1 MNILNQILWEGKN
14 KWQIYGA
21 AIGAFLGLLLVLTAF
36 QFYHDL
42 QNLIKGDNTAD
53 QYVIINK
60 KVNLFN
66 TLGADASFT
75 KEEIDTLQDQ
85 NFILAVGEFNSN
97 QYKVGISSPSFG
109 FYTELFFES
118 VQDEFIDINTG
129 RFSWSEGQEEI
140 PIIMSRDYLALY
152 NFGFAPSQ
160 GLPQFTP
167 NTIGRI
173 SVDVIIRGNGMKRTY
188 QGRIIGF
195 SDRINSIIV
204 PDNFLQWS
212 NKKFGSKAK
221 SNPSRIILKTDNPY
235 STELSDLMKAKSYE
249 VSSGKL
255 IGGKLTALLKGVI
268 SAIAVI
274 GFIIVLLSVL
284 VFVLNFQLI
293 ISQSKEDIRL
303 LLQMG
308 YKTKQVSNVLTK
320 RLFLLFLAILLAVL
334 VTMIFSRIWFSSWF
348 DGQGLDIKSGVHW
361 TVYLVGILLSTLI
374 ILMNFR
380 NISKNV
386 DRLF

>member
-1 MNILNQILWEGKN
+1 MNILNQILWDGKN

-21 AIGAFLGLLLVLTAF
+21 GIGAFLGLLLILAAF

-42 QNLIKGDNTAD
+42 QNLISGDNATD

-66 TLGADASFT
+66 TLGANAAFT
-75 KEEIDTLQDQ
+75 NEEIDSLSAHD
-85 NFILAVGEFNSN
+85 FILDLGIFNSN
-97 QYKVGISSPSFG
+97 QYKVGASSPMFG

-118 VQDEFIDINTG
+118 VPDDFVDVNIG
-129 RFSWSEGQEEI
+129 RFSWEEGQKEI

-167 NTIGRI
+167 STIGRV
-173 SVDVIIRGNGMKRTY
+173 SVDVIIRGNGLRRTY

-204 PDNFLQWS
+204 PENFLEWS
-212 NKKFGSKAK
+212 NSKFGNKAK
-221 SNPSRIILKTDNPY
+221 SPPSRVILKTDNPY
-235 STELSDLMKAKSYE
+235 STELQDLLKAKNYE

-255 IGGKLTALLKGVI
+255 IGGKLTALLQGII

-274 GFIIVLLSVL
+274 GFIIVLLSIL

-308 YKTKQVSNVLTK
+308 YKNKQISDILTK
-320 RLFLLFLAILLAVL
+320 KLFRLFLFIAITVL
-334 VTMIFSRIWFSSWF
+334 ITITLSRMWFISWF
-348 DGQGLDIKSGVHW
+348 EGQGLAIDSGIHW
-361 TVYLVGILLSTLI
+361 SVYLLGIVLSLFI
-374 ILMNFR
+374 IVLNFR
-380 NISKNV
+380 NIKSNV
-386 DRLF
+386 ERLF

>member
-1 MNILNQILWEGKN
+1 MKLLNQILWEGKN

-21 AIGAFLGLLLVLTAF
+21 AVGAFLGLFLVLTAF

-42 QNLIKGDNTAD
+42 NRLISGDNATD

-66 TLGADASFT
+66 TLGANAAFT
-75 KEEIDTLQDQ
+75 KDEIDSLKNQD
-85 NFILAVGEFNSN
+85 FILEVGEFNSN
-97 QYKVGISSPSFG
+97 QYKVGASSSMFG

-118 VQDEFIDINTG
+118 VPDEFVDVNVG
-129 RFSWSEGQEEI
+129 RFSWDEGQKEI

-167 NTIGRI
+167 NTIGRVSI
-173 SVDVIIRGNGMKRTY
+173 DLILRGNGMKRTY

-204 PDNFLQWS
+204 PQSFLEWS
-212 NKKFGSKAK
+212 NNQFGNKPK
-221 SNPSRIILKTDNPY
+221 SAPSRVIVKTNNPY
-235 STELSDLMKAKSYE
+235 SPDLQNLMKAKNYE

-255 IGGKLTALLKGVI
+255 IGGKLTAILQGVI

-293 ISQSKEDIRL
+293 ISQSQEDIRL

-308 YKTKQVSNVLTK
+308 YKNKQVSDILNK
-320 RLFLLFLAILLAVL
+320 RLLRLFAGIFLAVIISIA
-334 VTMIFSRIWFSSWF
+334 ISRFWFAGWF
-348 DGQGLDIKSGVHW
+348 EEQGLNISANLHW
-361 TVYLVGILLSTLI
+361 SVYLIGILLSI
-374 ILMNFR
+374 GILFFNFR
-380 NISKNV
+380 TIKSSIS
-386 DRLF
+386 RLF